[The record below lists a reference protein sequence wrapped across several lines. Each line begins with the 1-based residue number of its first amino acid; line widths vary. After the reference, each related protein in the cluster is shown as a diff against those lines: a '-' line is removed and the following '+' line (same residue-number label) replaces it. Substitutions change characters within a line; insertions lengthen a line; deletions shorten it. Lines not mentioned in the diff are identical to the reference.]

1 MLSFGKQRTNRRVQP
16 CSAGYALLLVASLA
30 LSGCASLGGNG
41 EMNSDPLEPANRA
54 FYTFNDTLDN
64 ALIRPTA
71 EFYVFVTPAPVRG
84 SVANFFANLGSL
96 NVILNSFLQG
106 KVDEGFA
113 GLSRFFVNS
122 TLGLGGLFDVASEAG
137 MASHEEDLGQTLAI
151 WGVDQGPYLY
161 LPLLGPYSARHTP
174 DLASS
179 TLTNPLFYVS
189 GSILYPVAALGL
201 ISKRAE
207 HLDATRMRDE
217 AAVDAYIF
225 TREAYL
231 QRRNNLI
238 HDGNPPAADYDDL
251 FGDVPATDTP
261 APR

>member
-1 MLSFGKQRTNRRVQP
+1 MRRVRP
-16 CSAGYALLLVASLA
+16 GNLAGALLIAFSLA
-30 LSGCASLGGNG
+30 LSGCASLHDNG
-41 EMNSDPLEPANRA
+41 EANSDPLEPANRA

-71 EFYVFVTPAPVRG
+71 EFYVFATPAPVRA
-84 SVANFFANLGSL
+84 SVANFFTNLGSI
-96 NVILNSFLQG
+96 NVILNAFLQG
-106 KVDEGFA
+106 KVDAGFA

-122 TLGLGGLFDVASEAG
+122 TIGLGGLFDVATEAG
-137 MASHEEDLGQTLAI
+137 MKRHEEDLGQTLAI
-151 WGVDQGPYLY
+151 WGIDPGPYLY
-161 LPLLGPYSARHTP
+161 LPLLGPYSTRHTP

-207 HLDATRMRDE
+207 HLEATRMRDE

-231 QRRNNLI
+231 QRRSNLI
-238 HDGNPPAADYDDL
+238 HDGDPPTTGYDDL
-251 FGDVPATDTP
+251 FGDIPAAQP
-261 APR
+261 GASQ